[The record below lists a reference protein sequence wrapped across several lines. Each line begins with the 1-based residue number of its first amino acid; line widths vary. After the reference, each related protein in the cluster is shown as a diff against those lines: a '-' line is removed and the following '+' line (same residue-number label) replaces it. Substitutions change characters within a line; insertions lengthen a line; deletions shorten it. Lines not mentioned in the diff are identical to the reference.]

1 MNSFILLIS
10 GVSGSGKGTLWRF
23 LKDRPDEFANVVSYT
38 TREIRPGERD
48 GRDYYFVTTPQFE
61 EAINNGEFIEWENVH
76 QYKYGRKKA
85 DFEAAMQSGKI
96 PVLEIDVKG
105 MLSIKK
111 LFPGQTFSIFITPPS
126 IEDALNR
133 LRLRGTETEADIQ
146 LRRQRYELENS
157 YRDQYDHILIN
168 DDLENAK
175 RELLD
180 IIEREKTKHVH
191 Q

>member
-23 LKDRPDEFANVVSYT
+23 LKDRPEEFANVVSYT
-38 TREIRPGERD
+38 TREMRPGEVD
-48 GRDYYFVTTPQFE
+48 GRDYHFVTTSQFE
-61 EAINNGEFIEWENVH
+61 EAIARGEFIEWENVH

-85 DFEAAMQSGKI
+85 DFEAALDSGKI
-96 PVLEIDVKG
+96 PVLEIDVNG
-105 MLSIKK
+105 MTTIRK
-111 LFPGQTFSIFITPPS
+111 LFPGQTFSIFITPPT
-126 IEDALNR
+126 IEEAINR
-133 LRLRGTETEADIQ
+133 LRSRGTETEADIE

-157 YRDQYDHILIN
+157 FKDQYDHILVN
-168 DDLENAK
+168 NDLENAK

-191 Q
+191 S